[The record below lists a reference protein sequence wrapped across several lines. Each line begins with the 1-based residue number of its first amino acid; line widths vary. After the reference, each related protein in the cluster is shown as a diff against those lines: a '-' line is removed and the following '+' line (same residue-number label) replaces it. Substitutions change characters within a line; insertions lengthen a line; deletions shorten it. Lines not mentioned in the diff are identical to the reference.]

1 MKLPVNVLKASLLCV
16 GANDVRYHLQGVAI
30 NSYSVAS
37 TDGNILFNH
46 VLDEDA
52 DTNEKRLIIHNEDL
66 KLFLKSLDKGVT
78 EIELIN
84 IDGCYYLKV
93 ENKTQFVALIAANY
107 PDIMRVIN
115 SADRG
120 TSASDGITNVRLN
133 SGYLVLADKVKK
145 ALKLH
150 KYNHPYF
157 DFSTKNDTCI
167 ISFDNCSSKL
177 YLMPCRET

>member
-1 MKLPVNVLKASLLCV
+1 MKLQVNVLKASLLCV
-16 GANDVRYHLQGVAI
+16 GVNDVRHCLQGVAI
-30 NSYSVAS
+30 NSYSITS

-66 KLFLKSLDKGVT
+66 KLFLKSLDKGVS

-84 IDGCYYLKV
+84 NDGCYYLKS
-93 ENKTQFVALIAANY
+93 ENKTQLVALIAANY
-107 PDIMRVIN
+107 PDVMRVIN
-115 SADRG
+115 SADLGIG
-120 TSASDGITNVRLN
+120 TSDGITNVRLN
-133 SGYLVLADKVKK
+133 SDYLILTGKVKK

-157 DFSTKNDTCI
+157 NFSTKNDTCI

-177 YLMPCRET
+177 YLMPCRES